1 MEANQGMTVIETIK
15 ENYNNIFL
23 AEKKVADFILE
34 NPEKTVNANVS
45 ELANYSGVSDATV
58 IRLCKHIGYQG
69 YYQLRIDLSR
79 DLGRKQI
86 SDIEVENINT
96 DSVSG
101 LFQAFSSSILA
112 IGKNLDQGELLE
124 CANLI
129 KTSKQVHIV
138 AVGNTS
144 PLAMYMGFRLGRL
157 GVKCT
162 YSTIP
167 EYFMNHVNLADE
179 EDIVIAISRSG
190 ESKQVVQ
197 ALELAKEKGLKVI
210 SITGFEYSPVSKL
223 SNYFLLSSVPG
234 QSFDYYKGYSR
245 LNETVVIDTL
255 LHFVTNEEKII
266 ANSADKPEKILS
278 EYKL

>member
-1 MEANQGMTVIETIK
+1 METNKGMTVIETIK
-15 ENYNNIFL
+15 QNYNNIFL

-34 NPEKTVNANVS
+34 NPEQAVNANVS
-45 ELANYSGVSDATV
+45 ELANFSGVSDATV

-86 SDIEVENINT
+86 TDVGMENINT

-101 LFQAFSSSILA
+101 LFKDFSSSLME

-124 CANLI
+124 CVNLI
-129 KTSKQVHIV
+129 KTSKQVHMV

-167 EYFMNHVNLADE
+167 EYFMNHVNLADS

-210 SITGFEYSPVSKL
+210 AITGFEYSPVSKL
-223 SNYFLLSSVPG
+223 SNYFLLTSVSG
-234 QSFDYYKGYSR
+234 QAFDYYKGYSR
-245 LNETVVIDTL
+245 LNEIVVIDTL
-255 LHFVTNEEKII
+255 LYFVTNEEKII

-278 EYKL
+278 EFKL

>member
-1 MEANQGMTVIETIK
+1 METNQGMTVIETIK

-34 NPEKTVNANVS
+34 NPEKAVNANVS

-58 IRLCKHIGYQG
+58 IRMCKHIGYQG

-79 DLGRKQI
+79 DLGRKQVW
-86 SDIEVENINT
+86 DVDMDNIKMDT
-96 DSVSG
+96 VSG
-101 LFQAFSSSILA
+101 LFQAFSSRLLA
-112 IGKNLDQGELLE
+112 IGKKLDQAILLE

-129 KTSKQVHIV
+129 KTSKRVHLV

-144 PLAMYMGFRLGRL
+144 PLAMYMDFRLGRL

-162 YSTIP
+162 SSMIP
-167 EYFMNHVNLADE
+167 EYWMNYVNLADHD
-179 EDIVIAISRSG
+179 DIVIAISRSG

-210 SITGFEYSPVSKL
+210 SITGSEYSPVSKL
-223 SNYFLLSSVPG
+223 SDYFLLTNAEVQG
-234 QSFDYYKGYSR
+234 FDYYKGYSR
-245 LNETVVIDTL
+245 LNEIVVIDTL